1 MPAGFNGMTAGP
13 ISQTGDVYIPE
24 GSEWSIVGG
33 GGSGSS
39 DELTQKVEYLEDKVY
54 KMETLLRQIG
64 KQTEKG

>member
-1 MPAGFNGMTAGP
+1 MTAGP

-33 GGSGSS
+33 GGGGSS